1 MSNWTKRFFFIFSF
15 LISHFSFLIP
25 IHAQVKFENPQINA
39 DSKFLFTVSHNL
51 GGTIPYKTLFLADAT
66 KTDATKII
74 TCFPERMEMLAGGS
88 VLQVRNRYGSARY
101 SVADSTLSWISREE
115 KQISASFDTMA
126 QPLHR
131 YSGP

>member
-1 MSNWTKRFFFIFSF
+1 MNRKFAFLLSAF
-15 LISHFSFLIP
+15 LISNSSFLTSLA
-25 IHAQVKFENPQINA
+25 AQVKFENPQINA

-101 SVADSTLSWISREE
+101 SVADSTL
-115 KQISASFDTMA
+115 T
-126 QPLHR
+126 
-131 YSGP
+131 